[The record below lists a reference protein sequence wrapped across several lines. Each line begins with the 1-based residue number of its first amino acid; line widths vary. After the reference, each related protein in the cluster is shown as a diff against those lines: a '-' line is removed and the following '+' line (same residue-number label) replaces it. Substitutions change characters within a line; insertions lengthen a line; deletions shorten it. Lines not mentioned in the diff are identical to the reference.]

1 MRMKKLSSM
10 IGLCAAV
17 LLAGS
22 ACLDLEV
29 QNLNA
34 PDRERAIK
42 TPGDV
47 EALVSGGFST
57 WEYTSQGLYP
67 GGAMSCVADS
77 HSSSWGNFGMRD
89 NCSEPRIAWNNDAS
103 YGSNAVARL
112 PWQQSYASLAA
123 VRDGL
128 IAIDGGLRIQEGPEA
143 PDNTERLELF
153 GKLIQALNFSN
164 LAVIHD
170 QAFLVTEEVS
180 ADDLGM
186 LEPVPYDQV
195 WAKAEELYAEVIQ
208 RAQGGSFTIPDLWT
222 GFQHDWDG
230 DRMAEV
236 ARAMRTR
243 YSTHVP
249 RTPAERQALNWSA
262 ILADAQMGISESY
275 GCVREAGGNWCYQY
289 PKTYLAW
296 FTGWARIDYR
306 TIGPSDA
313 SGNYQRW
320 INAPLDQRT
329 PFDLDTDDVRIMP
342 TGPCPAPNDAASCGK
357 YMRYMG
363 SSPFPADRGIY
374 HYSNYID
381 WRWAYLWYDYRYE
394 TLWPDMTQKELDF
407 IAAEANY
414 NLGNMAAVM
423 EFVNMSRANGELP
436 PFTDAS
442 GVAPGGDRCVPKMN
456 DGSCGDLWEAYK
468 YEKRIELFHYGMAT
482 EYFDD
487 RGWGDMVQHSW
498 LQLPIPG
505 IELDLLLMEIYTFG
519 GPGGNSS
526 APDILDD
533 VTPEGIR
540 KKLRAHQL
548 WRQVHEN
555 AADPEAIERRR

>member
-17 LLAGS
+17 LLTAS

-34 PDRERAIK
+34 PDRERAIR

-57 WEYTSQGLYP
+57 WEYTAQGLYP

-128 IAIDGGLRIQEGPEA
+128 LAIDGGLRIQEGPEA
-143 PDNTERLELF
+143 PDNTQRLLLF

-170 QAFLVTEEVS
+170 QAFLVDERVS

-195 WAKAEELYAEVIQ
+195 WARAEELYAEVIQ
-208 RAQGGSFTIPDLWT
+208 GAQGASFTIPDLWV

-243 YSTHVP
+243 YRTQVP

-262 ILADAQMGISESY
+262 ILADAQMGISETY
-275 GCVREAGGNWCYQY
+275 GGVRETGGNWIYHY

-329 PFDLDTDDVRIMP
+329 PFDLDTDDVRIRP
-342 TGPCPAPNDAASCGK
+342 TGPCPAPNSSAMCGK
-357 YMRYMG
+357 YIRYMG

-394 TLWPDMTQKELDF
+394 TVWPDMTQKELDI

-414 NLGNMAAVM
+414 HLGNTAALM
-423 EFVNMSRANGELP
+423 EHVNMSRANGELP
-436 PFTDAS
+436 PFTDPN

-456 DGSCGDLWEAYK
+456 DGSCGNLWEAYK

-487 RGWGDMVQHSW
+487 RAWGDMVQHSW
-498 LQLPIPG
+498 TQLPIPG

-540 KKLRAHQL
+540 KKLRAHEL

>member
-1 MRMKKLSSM
+1 MRIKKLSSM

-34 PDRERAIK
+34 PDRERAIR

-47 EALVSGGFST
+47 EALVSGGFQV
-57 WEYTSQGLYP
+57 WEATSQGLYP

-89 NCSEPRIAWNNDAS
+89 NCSEPRIAWNNDPS
-103 YGSNAVARL
+103 YGSRWVAMS
-112 PWQQSYASLAA
+112 PWNNSYTALAA
-123 VRDGL
+123 VRDGMS
-128 IAIDGGLRIQEGPEA
+128 AINDGLRIQEGPEE
-143 PDNTERLELF
+143 PDNTERLQLF
-153 GKLIQALNFSN
+153 GALIQALVFSN

-170 QAFLVTEEVS
+170 KAFILDETVS
-180 ADDLGM
+180 ADELTSM
-186 LEPVPYDQV
+186 ETVPYDQV
-195 WAKAEELYAEVIQ
+195 WAAAEEKYAQVIQ
-208 RAQGGSFTIPDLWT
+208 GAERASLTIPDDWV

-230 DRMAEV
+230 ARMAEV

-243 YSTHVP
+243 YRTQVP

-262 ILADAQMGISESY
+262 ILADAQMGMSEPY
-275 GCVREAGGNWCYQY
+275 GGVREAGGNWIYQY

-306 TIGPSDA
+306 TIGPADA
-313 SGNYQRW
+313 SGEYQRW

-329 PFDLDTDDVRIMP
+329 PFDMDTDDVRIKP
-342 TGPCPAPNDAASCGK
+342 TGPCPAPNTSAMCGK

-363 SSPFPADRGIY
+363 NSPFPADRGIY

-381 WRWAYLWYDYRYE
+381 WRWAYLWYEFRYE
-394 TLWPDMTQKELDF
+394 TLWPDMTPKELEL

-414 NLGNMAAVM
+414 HLGNMAATM
-423 EFVNMSRANGELP
+423 ETVNKWRANGELP
-436 PFTDAS
+436 PFTDPN
-442 GVAPGGDRCVPKMN
+442 GVAPGGDRCIPKMN

-505 IELDLLLMEIYTFG
+505 AELELLLLPNYTFG
-519 GPGGNSS
+519 GPGGASS
-526 APDILDD
+526 APDLINDNSLAGLRQKAKNLQFWLDKD
-533 VTPEGIR
+533 ANT
-540 KKLRAHQL
+540 
-548 WRQVHEN
+548 
-555 AADPEAIERRR
+555 DPEAIERRR

>member
-1 MRMKKLSSM
+1 MRIKKLSSM

-34 PDRERAIK
+34 PDRERAIR

-47 EALVSGGFST
+47 EALVSGGFQV
-57 WEYTSQGLYP
+57 WEATSQGLYP

-89 NCSEPRIAWNNDAS
+89 NCSEPRIAWNNDPS
-103 YGSNAVARL
+103 YGSRWVAL
-112 PWQQSYASLAA
+112 SPWNNSYTALAA

-128 IAIDGGLRIQEGPEA
+128 SAINDGLRIQEGPEE
-143 PDNTERLELF
+143 PDNTERLQLF
-153 GKLIQALNFSN
+153 GALIQALVFSN

-170 QAFLVTEEVS
+170 KAFILDETVS
-180 ADDLGM
+180 ADELTSM
-186 LEPVPYDQV
+186 ETVPYDQV
-195 WAKAEELYAEVIQ
+195 WAKAEEKYAEVVQ
-208 RAQGGSFTIPDLWT
+208 GAERASLTIPDDWV

-230 DRMAEV
+230 ARMAEV

-243 YSTHVP
+243 YRTQVA
-249 RTPAERQALNWSA
+249 RTPADRQALNWSA
-262 ILADAQMGISESY
+262 ILADAQMGMSEPY
-275 GCVREAGGNWCYQY
+275 GGVREAGGNWIYQY

-306 TIGPSDA
+306 TIGPADA
-313 SGNYQRW
+313 SGEYQRW

-329 PFDLDTDDVRIMP
+329 PFDLDTDDVRIKP
-342 TGPCPAPNDAASCGK
+342 TGPCPAPNTGANCGK

-381 WRWAYLWYDYRYE
+381 WRWAYLWYEFRYE
-394 TLWPDMTQKELDF
+394 TLWPDMTPKELEL

-414 NLGNMAAVM
+414 HLGNMAATM
-423 EFVNMSRANGELP
+423 ETVNKWRANGELP
-436 PFTDAS
+436 PFTDPN
-442 GVAPGGDRCVPKMN
+442 GVAPGGDRCIPKMN

-505 IELDLLLMEIYTFG
+505 AELELLLLPNYTFG
-519 GPGGNSS
+519 GPGGASS
-526 APDILDD
+526 APDLINDNSPAGLRQKAKNLQFWLDRD
-533 VTPEGIR
+533 ANT
-540 KKLRAHQL
+540 
-548 WRQVHEN
+548 
-555 AADPEAIERRR
+555 DPEAIERRR

>member
-1 MRMKKLSSM
+1 MRIKKLSSM

-34 PDRERAIK
+34 PDRERAIR

-47 EALVSGGFST
+47 EALVSGGFQV
-57 WEYTSQGLYP
+57 WEATSQGLYP

-89 NCSEPRIAWNNDAS
+89 NCSEPRIAWNNDPS
-103 YGSNAVARL
+103 YGSRWVAL
-112 PWQQSYASLAA
+112 SPWNNSYTALAA

-128 IAIDGGLRIQEGPEA
+128 SAINDGLRIQEGPEE
-143 PDNTERLELF
+143 PDNTERLQLF
-153 GKLIQALNFSN
+153 GALIQALVFSN

-170 QAFLVTEEVS
+170 KAFILDETVS
-180 ADDLGM
+180 ADELTSM
-186 LEPVPYDQV
+186 ETVPYDQV
-195 WAKAEELYAEVIQ
+195 WAKAEEKYAEVVQ
-208 RAQGGSFTIPDLWT
+208 GAERASLTIPDDWV

-230 DRMAEV
+230 ARMAEV

-243 YSTHVP
+243 YRTQVA
-249 RTPAERQALNWSA
+249 RTPADRQALNWSA
-262 ILADAQMGISESY
+262 ILADAQMGMSEPY
-275 GCVREAGGNWCYQY
+275 GGVREAGGNWIYQY

-306 TIGPSDA
+306 TIGPADA
-313 SGNYQRW
+313 SGEYQRW

-329 PFDLDTDDVRIMP
+329 PFDLDTDDVRIKP
-342 TGPCPAPNDAASCGK
+342 TGPCPAPNTGANCGK

-381 WRWAYLWYDYRYE
+381 WRWAYLWYEFRYE
-394 TLWPDMTQKELDF
+394 TLWPDMTPKELEL

-414 NLGNMAAVM
+414 HLGNMAATM
-423 EFVNMSRANGELP
+423 ETVNKWRANGELP
-436 PFTDAS
+436 PFTDPN
-442 GVAPGGDRCVPKMN
+442 GVAPGGDRCIPKMN

-505 IELDLLLMEIYTFG
+505 AELELLLLPNYTFG
-519 GPGGNSS
+519 GPGGASS
-526 APDILDD
+526 APDLINDNSSAGLRQKAKNLQFWLDRD
-533 VTPEGIR
+533 ANT
-540 KKLRAHQL
+540 
-548 WRQVHEN
+548 
-555 AADPEAIERRR
+555 DPEAIERRR

>member
-1 MRMKKLSSM
+1 MRIKKLSSM

-34 PDRERAIK
+34 PDRERAIR

-47 EALVSGGFST
+47 EALVSGGFQV
-57 WEYTSQGLYP
+57 WEATSQGLYP

-89 NCSEPRIAWNNDAS
+89 NCSEPRIAWNNDPS
-103 YGSNAVARL
+103 YGSRWVAL
-112 PWQQSYASLAA
+112 SPWNNSYTALAA

-128 IAIDGGLRIQEGPEA
+128 SAINDGLRIQEGPEE
-143 PDNTERLELF
+143 PDNTERLQLF
-153 GKLIQALNFSN
+153 GALIQALVFSN

-170 QAFLVTEEVS
+170 KAFILDETVS
-180 ADDLGM
+180 ADELTSM
-186 LEPVPYDQV
+186 ETVPYDQV
-195 WAKAEELYAEVIQ
+195 WAKAEEKYAEVIQ
-208 RAQGGSFTIPDLWT
+208 GAERASLTIPDDWV

-230 DRMAEV
+230 ARMAEV

-243 YSTHVP
+243 YRTQVP
-249 RTPAERQALNWSA
+249 RTPADRQALNWSA
-262 ILADAQMGISESY
+262 ILADAQMGMSEPY
-275 GCVREAGGNWCYQY
+275 GGVREAGGNWIYQY
-289 PKTYLAW
+289 GKTYTAW

-306 TIGPSDA
+306 TIGPADA
-313 SGNYQRW
+313 SGEYQRW

-329 PFDLDTDDVRIMP
+329 PFDLDTDDVRIKP
-342 TGPCPAPNDAASCGK
+342 TGPCPAPNTGANCGK

-381 WRWAYLWYDYRYE
+381 WRWAYLWYEFRYE
-394 TLWPDMTQKELDF
+394 TLWPDMTPKELEL

-414 NLGNMAAVM
+414 HLGNMAATM
-423 EFVNMSRANGELP
+423 ETVNKWRANGELP
-436 PFTDAS
+436 PFTDPN
-442 GVAPGGDRCVPKMN
+442 GVAPGGDRCIPKMN

-505 IELDLLLMEIYTFG
+505 AELELLLLPNYTFG
-519 GPGGNSS
+519 GPGGASS
-526 APDILDD
+526 APDLINDNSSAGLRQKAKNLQFWLDRD
-533 VTPEGIR
+533 ANT
-540 KKLRAHQL
+540 
-548 WRQVHEN
+548 
-555 AADPEAIERRR
+555 DPEAIERRR

>member
-1 MRMKKLSSM
+1 MRIKKLSSM

-34 PDRERAIK
+34 PDRERAIR

-47 EALVSGGFST
+47 EALVSGGFQV
-57 WEYTSQGLYP
+57 WESTSQGLYP

-89 NCSEPRIAWNNDAS
+89 NCSEPRIAWNNDPS
-103 YGSNAVARL
+103 YGSRWVAMS
-112 PWQQSYASLAA
+112 PWNNSYTALAA

-128 IAIDGGLRIQEGPEA
+128 SAINDGLRIQEGPEE
-143 PDNTERLELF
+143 PDNTERLQLF
-153 GKLIQALNFSN
+153 GALIQALVFSN

-170 QAFLVTEEVS
+170 KAFILDETVA
-180 ADDLGM
+180 ADDLTSM
-186 LEPVPYDQV
+186 ETVPYDQV
-195 WAKAEELYAEVIQ
+195 WARAEEKYAEVIQ
-208 RAQGGSFTIPDLWT
+208 GAERASLTIPDDWV

-230 DRMAEV
+230 ARMAEV

-243 YSTHVP
+243 YRTQVP
-249 RTPAERQALNWSA
+249 RTPADRQALNWSA
-262 ILADAQMGISESY
+262 ILADAQMGMSEPY
-275 GCVREAGGNWCYQY
+275 GGVREAGGNWIYQY

-306 TIGPSDA
+306 TIGPADA
-313 SGNYQRW
+313 SGEYQRW

-329 PFDLDTDDVRIMP
+329 PFDLDTDDVRIKP
-342 TGPCPAPNDAASCGK
+342 TGPCPAPNTSAMCGK

-381 WRWAYLWYDYRYE
+381 WRWAYLWYEFRYE
-394 TLWPDMTQKELDF
+394 TLWPDMTPKELEL

-414 NLGNMAAVM
+414 HLGNMAATM
-423 EFVNMSRANGELP
+423 ETVNKWRANGELP
-436 PFTDAS
+436 PFTDPN
-442 GVAPGGDRCVPKMN
+442 GVAPGGDRCIPKMN

-505 IELDLLLMEIYTFG
+505 AELELLLLPNYTFG
-519 GPGGNSS
+519 GPGGASS
-526 APDILDD
+526 APDLINDNSPAGLRQKAKNLQFWLDKD
-533 VTPEGIR
+533 ANT
-540 KKLRAHQL
+540 
-548 WRQVHEN
+548 
-555 AADPEAIERRR
+555 DPEAIERRR

>member
-1 MRMKKLSSM
+1 M

-17 LLAGS
+17 LVAGS

-34 PDRERAIK
+34 PDRERAIR

-57 WEYTSQGLYP
+57 WEYTAQGLYP
-67 GGAMSCVADS
+67 AAAMSCVADA

-89 NCSEPRIAWNNDAS
+89 NCSEPRVAWNNDAS

-128 IAIDGGLRIQEGPEA
+128 LAIEGGLRIQEGPEA
-143 PDNTERLELF
+143 PDNTDRLVLF

-170 QAFLVTEEVS
+170 QAFLVDETVS
-180 ADDLGM
+180 ADDLGT

-195 WAKAEELYAEVIQ
+195 WARAEELYAEVIQ
-208 RAQGGSFTIPDLWT
+208 GAQAGSFTIPDLWV
-222 GFQHDWDG
+222 GWQHDWDG
-230 DRMAEV
+230 ARMAEV
-236 ARAMRTR
+236 ARALRTR
-243 YSTHVP
+243 YRTQVP
-249 RTPAERQALNWSA
+249 RTEAERQALNWSA
-262 ILADAQMGISESY
+262 ILADAQMGISETY
-275 GCVREAGGNWCYQY
+275 GCVRETGGNWCLHQM
-289 PKTYLAW
+289 KRFGAW
-296 FTGWARIDYR
+296 LTGWTRIDYR
-306 TIGPSDA
+306 TIGPADA
-313 SGNYQRW
+313 SGGYQRW

-329 PFDLDTDDVRIMP
+329 PFDMDTDDARINP
-342 TGPCPAPNDAASCGK
+342 TGPCYAASAASCGK
-357 YMRYMG
+357 YIRYMG
-363 SSPFPADRGIY
+363 NSPFPADRGIY

-381 WRWAYLWYDYRYE
+381 WRWAYLWYEDRYVGF
-394 TLWPDMTQKELDF
+394 WPDMTPLELEL

-414 NLGNMAAVM
+414 HLGNKAATM
-423 EFVNMSRANGELP
+423 ETVNKYRTMSGELP
-436 PFTDAS
+436 PFTDVN
-442 GVAPGGDRCVPKMN
+442 GVAPGGDRCIPKMN

-468 YEKRIELFHYGMAT
+468 YEKRIELYQYGMIN

-487 RGWGDMVQHSW
+487 RGWGDLVQHSW
-498 LQLPIPG
+498 TQLPIPG

-526 APDILDD
+526 APDVIDD
-533 VTPEGIR
+533 VTTEGLR
-540 KKLRAHQL
+540 KKARALEL
-548 WRQVHEN
+548 WKEYYED
-555 AADPEAIERRR
+555 AANSEQIERRR